1 MQRFLGRMA
10 IVLLAVLLTAGAI
23 EQTYRVYLFGW
34 SAFSLARIDS
44 VHDLWVSGL
53 TRRAAEPEVAFEL
66 IPQLDTYFKLAT
78 FRTDSRGLRDV
89 ERPLAPPPGVARIAI
104 VGSSFSMPAGVALE
118 DAWHHVL
125 EGKLDAATPGRRHEA
140 INFAVGGYSARQ
152 LLAVLKTK
160 VPGYRPD
167 LVLFE
172 FTTHTPHLVYPDTF
186 YTTPYAPGPRSHPFW
201 SSFVLERIRSRM
213 AHAAPDFAPYAA
225 DRLAPMEAIMAEA
238 ARVTAQQGSALCFV
252 ILNMNQGGAANARS
266 LADAAARHSSC
277 VIDTT
282 PDFAGRNLADL
293 VIYPGDAHPN
303 AQAQAIFAGAIAPRI
318 GPLLA
323 ARKS

>member
-1 MQRFLGRMA
+1 MQRFFGRMA

-34 SAFSLARIDS
+34 SAFSYARIDS

-66 IPQLDTYFKLAT
+66 RPSLHSYFKLAPL
-78 FRTDSRGLRDV
+78 RTDSRGLRDI
-89 ERPLAPPPGVARIAI
+89 ERPLDAPPGTARIAI

-118 DAWHHVL
+118 DAWHQVL
-125 EGKLDAATPGRRHEA
+125 ARGLDAAAPDRRHEA
-140 INFAVGGYSARQ
+140 INFSVGGYSARQ

-160 VPGYRPD
+160 VPAYRPE

-186 YTTPYAPGPRSHPFW
+186 YTTPYVPGPRSHPFW
-201 SSFVLERIRSRM
+201 SSFVLDRVRAQV
-213 AHAAPDFAPYAA
+213 AHAAPDFNPYPAE
-225 DRLAPMEAIMAEA
+225 RLAAMEAIMRDA
-238 ARVTAQQGSALCFV
+238 ARVSAEHGARLCFV
-252 ILNMNQGGAANARS
+252 ILNMNQGGAANAQS
-266 LADAAARHSSC
+266 LAQAAARHASC

-282 PDFAGRNLADL
+282 PTFAGKSLADL

-303 AQAQAIFAGAIAPRI
+303 AKAQAIFAGTIAPRVA
-318 GPLLA
+318 PLLA
-323 ARKS
+323 RRPS